1 VTAID
6 FIVLTGFLGSGKT
19 TLLRE
24 FLALPEA
31 ADTGVIVNEVGQIGL
46 DGAIL
51 AEGGETPVALLSN
64 GCVCCSLG
72 SDLERTVANML
83 TVRQDTGLQP
93 PARIVLETSGL
104 AKPGPVLR
112 SLAPLAPLGMRVG
125 VVATFDCT
133 RGAELESFEEAA
145 AQWAGAQTL
154 VVTKRDLATAAQVQ
168 DMPRLAAGINPT
180 AELIDT
186 DDRRA
191 LTLAA
196 FSLRSPAFLT
206 GSLLRAEAV
215 GLRHPRIGVVLARLD
230 APVAWDAL
238 AEWLDNLAGLCGE
251 RMLRVKGLVKVI
263 GNSRPLL
270 VQCVGTTFSAPRPFS
285 GRTHN
290 DSFLV
295 VILRDANLAEL
306 SGIAPALP
314 FSFALLGRDAADYAA
329 VGH

>member
-24 FLALPEA
+24 FLVLPEA

-83 TVRQDTGLQP
+83 TVRQETGLPP
-93 PARIVLETSGL
+93 PARIVLEASGL
-104 AKPGPVLR
+104 AKPGPILR

-133 RGAELESFEEAA
+133 RGATLGSFEEAA

-168 DMPRLAAGINPT
+168 DMSRLAAGINPT

-191 LTLAA
+191 ATLAA
-196 FSLRSPAFLT
+196 FSLRT
-206 GSLLRAEAV
+206 RGSFARSLPRAEAV
-215 GLRHPRIGVVLARLD
+215 GLRHPRISVVLARLD
-230 APVAWDAL
+230 AAVAWDAL
-238 AEWLDNLAGLCGE
+238 AEWLDNLAGLCGD
-251 RMLRVKGLVKVI
+251 RVLRVKGLVQVT
-263 GNSRPLL
+263 GSNRPLL
-270 VQCVGTTFSAPRPFS
+270 VQSVGTTFSAPRPFA
-285 GRTHN
+285 GRTYN
-290 DSFLV
+290 ESFLV
-295 VILRDANLAEL
+295 VILRDASVAEL

-314 FSFALLGRDAADYAA
+314 FNFSLLGRDAADYSAS
-329 VGH
+329 GT

>member
-1 VTAID
+1 VTATD

-51 AEGGETPVALLSN
+51 AEGGETAVALLSN

-83 TVRQDTGLQP
+83 RVRQDTGLPP

-104 AKPGPVLR
+104 AKPGPILR

-125 VVATFDCT
+125 VVATLDCT
-133 RGAELESFEEAA
+133 RGVMLGSFEEAA

-154 VVTKRDLATAAQVQ
+154 VVTKRDLATATQVQ
-168 DMPRLAAGINPT
+168 GMPRLVAGINPT
-180 AELIDT
+180 AELINT

-191 LTLAA
+191 ATLAA
-196 FSLRSPAFLT
+196 FSLGTPA
-206 GSLLRAEAV
+206 SLAHSLPRAEAV
-215 GLRHPRIGVVLARLD
+215 GLRHPRISVVLARLD
-230 APVAWDAL
+230 AAVAWDAL

-251 RMLRVKGLVKVI
+251 RVLRVKGLVRVT
-263 GNSRPLL
+263 GSNRPLL
-270 VQCVGTTFSAPRPFS
+270 VQSVGTTFSAPRPFA
-285 GRTHN
+285 GWADN
-290 DSFLV
+290 ESFLV
-295 VILRDANLAEL
+295 VILRDASLADL
-306 SGIAPALP
+306 SDIAPALP
-314 FSFALLGRDAADYAA
+314 FNFALRGHNGAD
-329 VGH
+329 H